1 MYLYRC
7 RTCNEDVKLINLACV
22 NCGPSKGIFQKAS
35 SQETHLVKCIGCG
48 HLLDQK
54 PLPDSCNSNHRG
66 SLGWANETGW
76 LQPDLTPTEA
86 LQDDV
91 WLRGDFVGGFQGGPN
106 IASQEIAQND
116 RRHYA
121 ISEVNQARLTNV
133 SIVSGPPLNLND
145 REIPPLRFSAVAP
158 IVVHTSKGDQEKTIP
173 YSVTLADFRLHDW
186 RELKIGEGSHFLSKK
201 AFGVFS
207 GTAYGVVRRD
217 PELMP
222 KKSVSPDAPKE
233 PEVSPI
239 APPLINNQQNPP
251 SPSRQGSTA
260 NPDTSPPPQTEEPT
274 VTKPFIPCLICS
286 PLLQAF
292 LAGVIWFFCNWRHAL
307 VFFAVAYLACKL
319 AEFTKER
326 GWGIFSLPVRLI
338 IYTLLALLVL
348 FGILLE
354 AYSLGFN
361 QDCALISDWPIYLIG
376 GALLLTAF
384 VDYCWVRSL
393 VLLIWFLT
401 SLVWCS
407 ANGLQCNPERNI
419 TRFDI
424 LVHEIKINIE
434 NILNPDPNSII
445 VNEITD
451 DPTNPENNRKI
462 SIEEVVK
469 KPELLDICG
478 NSIYF
483 SDAALFPVNQSVIE
497 PRAEVDLRKLATVV
511 QRVPNRTLIITGHSD
526 KLGDETDQGYLHNKE
541 LSFNRAQKVAEWLT
555 TNAGVDASKIEVRG
569 AGTSIP
575 ITTEENSRHLNRRV
589 EVQLECPRQ
598 MTK

>member
-1 MYLYRC
+1 MYFYRC
-7 RTCNEDVKLINLACV
+7 RTCNEDVRLANLACV
-22 NCGPSKGIFQKAS
+22 NCGPSKGVFQKVS
-35 SQETHLVKCIGCG
+35 SQDSPIVKCMGCDS
-48 HLLDQK
+48 LLDQQ
-54 PLPDSCNSNHRG
+54 PLPDACNSNHRG
-66 SLGWANETGW
+66 SLGWANKIGW
-76 LQPDLTPTEA
+76 LQPDLSPTEA
-86 LQDDV
+86 LPDDV

-106 IASQEIAQND
+106 LASQEIVQKD

-133 SIVSGPPLNLND
+133 SIVSGPPLNLKD

-158 IVVHTSKGDQEKTIP
+158 IVVNMSAVEEEKSNP

-186 RELKIGEGSHFLSKK
+186 RELKIGEGSNFLSKK

-207 GTAYGVVRRD
+207 GTAYGIVRRD
-217 PELMP
+217 SELKP
-222 KKSVSPDAPKE
+222 KKLDNPVDPE
-233 PEVSPI
+233 ELEVSPI
-239 APPLINNQQNPP
+239 DTPPNNEPQNPP
-251 SPSRQGSTA
+251 NPSPQGGATPGTSVPPPVEESPSIT
-260 NPDTSPPPQTEEPT
+260 TYT
-274 VTKPFIPCLICS
+274 PCLSCS

-292 LAGVIWFFCNWRHAL
+292 LAGIIWFSCNWKHAL

-326 GWGIFSLPVRLI
+326 GWGVFSLPVRLI

-354 AYSLGFN
+354 AYSLGFS
-361 QDCALISDWPIYLIG
+361 QDCALISDWPIYLIAS
-376 GALLLTAF
+376 ALLLTAF
-384 VDYCWVRSL
+384 VDYCWVKSL

-401 SLVWCS
+401 SLLWCS
-407 ANGLQCNPERNI
+407 ANGLECNPERNI

-462 SIEEVVK
+462 SIEEIVK

-497 PRAEVDLRKLATVV
+497 PRAEIELRKLASVV
-511 QRVPNRTLIITGHSD
+511 KGIPDRSFIITGHSD
-526 KLGDETDQGYLHNKE
+526 NKGDETDQGYLHNKE
-541 LSFNRAQKVAEWLT
+541 LSFDRAQKVAEWLT
-555 TNAGVDASKIEVRG
+555 INAGVDPSRIEVRG

-589 EVQLECPRQ
+589 EVQLECLKQ
-598 MTK
+598 TSK